1 MGYKCAYRDDYA
13 EASKYYK
20 EALAENVNDPFIHN
34 NLADVY
40 MNLSQFDL
48 AMEHAKEAIDKADEE
63 VVPYVTL
70 GQIHQ
75 TRGEHIEAV
84 DCILRAQ
91 NILEEAV
98 PELKDGLDS
107 VEEVIRKLPPRLKF
121 DVVNKDWI
129 RIIYL
134 VKSMK
139 TNYQKERDYVRRGVS
154 WEFLLDFR
162 KEALLSVG
170 SRYLWAKEKF
180 GIKGND
186 AAAIANTYG
195 AMSAIIGSPKVR
207 IVENSMKRA
216 VIQIPACWQHTV
228 IKAMELD
235 RDPGWVKCSY
245 MCTEY
250 INTVAK
256 AINPNANFEFGST
269 LPDGHKY
276 CEGEF
281 KIQG

>member
-1 MGYKCAYRDDYA
+1 MATYSLDKQGWNEVPTRHAVSLRMGYKCAYRDDYA
-13 EASKYYK
+13 KASKYYK
-20 EALAENVNDPFIHN
+20 EALAENLNDPFIHN

-40 MNLSQFDL
+40 MNLGQFDL
-48 AMEHAKEAIDKADEE
+48 AMEHAKEAIDKTDEE

-75 TRGEHIEAV
+75 TKGEHIEAV
-84 DCILRAQ
+84 DCILKAQ

-98 PELKDGLDS
+98 PELKDGLFDS
-107 VEEVIRKLPPRLKF
+107 VEEVVKKLPPRLKF
-121 DVVNKDWI
+121 EVVNKDWI

-134 VKSMK
+134 VRSMK

-207 IVENSMKRA
+207 MVENSMRQA

-235 RDPGWVKCSY
+235 KEPGWVKCSY

-250 INTVAK
+250 INR
-256 AINPNANFEFGST
+256 
-269 LPDGHKY
+269 H
-276 CEGEF
+276 
-281 KIQG
+281 